1 MDWGLVGL
9 IQQFRTGPY
18 GWILV
23 PLDLLILAFII
34 YHVLLLIRGTRAVQ
48 MFLGVIFLLLVS
60 WLAKIAGLTTVQ
72 RVLDGAL
79 FYVPFAIIIIFQNT
93 IRRALASLGGIPIL
107 KRFSP
112 AQPVRLI
119 DEVALAAQSL
129 AQRKIGALIVIERE
143 QGLRHF
149 VESGILLDA
158 VVSYDL
164 LVNIFIPRTPLHDGA
179 VVIAEGRI
187 RAASTFLPLTTHPAL
202 SKDFGTRHRAAIG
215 VTEETDALAV
225 VVSEER
231 GEVSVALEGRI
242 YRDMDDKALRAFL
255 RRHLRSRPEL
265 AADAEGE
272 DGADVHEEEE
282 EDSRKGHDAT
292 MSGAAVKEAHES

>member
-1 MDWGLVGL
+1 MMDWGLVEL
-9 IQQFRTGPY
+9 IQQFRNGPY
-18 GWILV
+18 AWILV
-23 PLDLLILAFII
+23 PLDLLVLAFII
-34 YHVLLLIRGTRAVQ
+34 YRVLLLIRGTRAVQ
-48 MFLGVIFLLLVS
+48 MFLGIIFLLLFS
-60 WLAKIAGLTTVQ
+60 WLAKITGMTTVQ
-72 RVLDGAL
+72 RVLDNIL
-79 FYVPFAIIIIFQNT
+79 FYIPFAIIVIFQNT

-107 KRFSP
+107 RRFSP
-112 AQPVRLI
+112 AQPLRLV
-119 DEVALAAQSL
+119 DEVALASQSL

-164 LVNIFIPRTPLHDGA
+164 LVNIFIPKTPLHDGA
-179 VVIAEGRI
+179 VVISDGRI
-187 RAASTFLPLTTHPAL
+187 RAASTFLPLTTHPSL

-255 RRHLRSRPEL
+255 SRHLKARPETEAEDEEPKEEI
-265 AADAEGE
+265 AAP
-272 DGADVHEEEE
+272 
-282 EDSRKGHDAT
+282 
-292 MSGAAVKEAHES
+292 AVKEAHES

>member
-1 MDWGLVGL
+1 MDWGVVEL
-9 IQQFRTGPY
+9 IQRFHNGPY

-23 PLDLLILAFII
+23 PLDLLVLAFII

-48 MFLGVIFLLLVS
+48 MFLGIIFLLVFD
-60 WLAKIAGLTTVQ
+60 WVARVTGMTTVE
-72 RVLDGAL
+72 RVLDNIL
-79 FYVPFAIIIIFQNT
+79 FYIPFAIIVIFQNT
-93 IRRALASLGGIPIL
+93 IRRALASLGGIPL
-107 KRFSP
+107 LGRFGLT
-112 AQPVRLI
+112 QPVRLI
-119 DEVALAAQSL
+119 DEVALASQSL

-179 VVIAEGRI
+179 VVIAGGRI
-187 RAASTFLPLTTHPAL
+187 RAASTFLPLTTHSSL
-202 SKDFGTRHRAAIG
+202 SRDFGTRHRAAIG
-215 VTEETDALAV
+215 ISEETDALAV

-242 YRDMDDKALRAFL
+242 YRDMDDQALRAFL
-255 RRHLRSRPEL
+255 GRHLKARSE
-265 AADAEGE
+265 AEAEVKEEDAEERDDRHGE
-272 DGADVHEEEE
+272 
-282 EDSRKGHDAT
+282 HDAT

>member
-1 MDWGLVGL
+1 MDWGVVEL
-9 IQQFRTGPY
+9 IRRFHDGPY

-23 PLDLLILAFII
+23 PLDLMVLAFII
-34 YHVLLLIRGTRAVQ
+34 YHVLVLIRGTRAVQ
-48 MFLGVIFLLLVS
+48 MFLGIIFLVLFS
-60 WLAKIAGLTTVQ
+60 WVAKVTGMTTVE
-72 RVLDGAL
+72 RVLDNIL
-79 FYVPFAIIIIFQNT
+79 FYVPFAIIVIFQNT
-93 IRRALASLGGIPIL
+93 IRRALASLGSIPL
-107 KRFSP
+107 LGRFGL
-112 AQPVRLI
+112 AQPVRII

-149 VESGILLDA
+149 VESGIMLDA

-187 RAASTFLPLTTHPAL
+187 RAASTFLPLTTHPSL

-255 RRHLRSRPEL
+255 ARHLKARPEVEVPL
-265 AADAEGE
+265 
-272 DGADVHEEEE
+272 EE
-282 EDSRKGHDAT
+282 EDEEERHEGNEAR